1 VRSALARWASP
12 VLGLALLLTACQGDA
27 QPESAPSP
35 FVVDTAYGAVR
46 GVTRDG
52 TMAWRGIPYA
62 APPVGDLRWRAPAEP
77 ASWSGVRDASEYGHS
92 CFQGHSSGLIQALIG
107 PISDVNEDCLY
118 LNVAR
123 PTGDA
128 TSLPVMVWIHGGGFT
143 GGTGSQPVYNSPGLV
158 RHGVVLV
165 TLNYRLGRLGFFAHP
180 ALDDGSGER
189 VANFGLLDQMQALQ
203 WVQANIAAF
212 GGDPAN
218 VTIFGESAGGMSVNA
233 LMSSPRADGL
243 FQRAVSES
251 GLGREPSETFEQA
264 QVEGQGLAASLGL
277 VDPDAAALRALPAD
291 QVAGLPVDLL
301 GGGAPVLDDVLPAS
315 VSDTFEAGQE
325 ADVPY
330 LVGSNDLEFP
340 DTSLGGGALAAASV
354 RDQFLGAG
362 RDAAIAAYGGED
374 ELDRHLVSDVVFS
387 EPARH
392 LALLHAARAPTY
404 LYRFSI
410 VTPAL
415 EGVVGGAPHAMEI
428 PYVFDAT
435 AGQAFVVDGAAA
447 LAATISDYWVS
458 FAATGDPNHDGAPVW
473 GEAGAGG
480 LMELTV
486 GGPLMAEVD
495 PWRPRLDAVETAYD
509 LRS

>member
-1 VRSALARWASP
+1 VTRVLARWALP
-12 VLGLALLLTACQGDA
+12 VLGLVLALSACQDDA
-27 QPESAPSP
+27 APEAANP
-35 FVVDTAYGAVR
+35 FVVETAYGALH
-46 GVTRDG
+46 GLTDDG
-52 TMAWRGIPYA
+52 AMVWRGIPYA
-62 APPVGDLRWRAPAEP
+62 APPVGDLRWRAPEAP
-77 ASWSGVRDASEYGHS
+77 ASWDGVREASAYGHS
-92 CFQGHSSGLIQALIG
+92 CLQGQSTGFIRALIG
-107 PISDVNEDCLY
+107 PIDDVDEDCLY
-118 LNVAR
+118 LNVSR

-143 GGTGSQPVYNSPGLV
+143 GGTGSQTIYNSPGLV

-203 WVQANIAAF
+203 WVRDNIAAF

-243 FQRAVSES
+243 FQRAVAES

-264 QVEGQGLAASLGL
+264 EVEGQRLAASLGL
-277 VDPDAAALRALPAD
+277 VDPDAAALRALPAE

-301 GGGAPVLDDVLPAS
+301 GGGAPILDDVLPAS
-315 VSDTFEAGQE
+315 VSDTFEAGEE

-340 DTSLGGGALAAASV
+340 DAFIGSEVEADRLRAQILGADRAAAV
-354 RDQFLGAG
+354 
-362 RDAAIAAYGGED
+362 AAYGGDD

-392 LALLHAARAPTY
+392 LALLHATRAPTY
-404 LYRFSI
+404 LYRFSV
-410 VTPAL
+410 VTPELAAT
-415 EGVVGGAPHAMEI
+415 VGGAPHAMEI

-435 AGQAFVVDGAAA
+435 AGQRFMVKDAAA

-458 FAATGDPNHDGAPVW
+458 FADTGDPNHDGAPAW
-473 GEAGAGG
+473 GETGPGR
-480 LMELTV
+480 LMELT
-486 GGPLMAEVD
+486 GNGPQMVEVD
-495 PWRPRLDAVETAYD
+495 PWRQRLDAVEAGYD
-509 LRS
+509 ARS